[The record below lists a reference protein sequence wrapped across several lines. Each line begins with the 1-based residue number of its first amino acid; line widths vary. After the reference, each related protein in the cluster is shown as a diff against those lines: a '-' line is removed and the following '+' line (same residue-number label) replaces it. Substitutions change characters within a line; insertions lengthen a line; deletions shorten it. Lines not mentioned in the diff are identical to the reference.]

1 MSENSEKC
9 FKKCLACKLDVY
21 IESDINGP
29 DITGPDKNATNP
41 NTTRHP
47 NGENRTTRPRPDSEL
62 PNTTPTRIFI
72 NLLNMESSTLEK
84 LIKECHSAKTKAYAP
99 YSRFRVGAAILCQ
112 DGKIFQGCNV
122 ENASHGQ
129 GICAE
134 RAAIVTAVSHG
145 YRRFKA
151 IAVTTDIV
159 DKLSYPC
166 GACRQYII
174 EFGVDYDVYLVKP
187 DSTYKK
193 IKVIDLLPLAFG
205 PAHLNLLSG
214 QQWSSKE
221 TKLFWHVLNRGPKL

>member
-1 MSENSEKC
+1 M
-9 FKKCLACKLDVY
+9 
-21 IESDINGP
+21 
-29 DITGPDKNATNP
+29 
-41 NTTRHP
+41 
-47 NGENRTTRPRPDSEL
+47 
-62 PNTTPTRIFI
+62 
-72 NLLNMESSTLEK
+72 
-84 LIKECHSAKTKAYAP
+84 
-99 YSRFRVGAAILCQ
+99 CQ

-214 QQWSSKE
+214 QQ
-221 TKLFWHVLNRGPKL
+221 